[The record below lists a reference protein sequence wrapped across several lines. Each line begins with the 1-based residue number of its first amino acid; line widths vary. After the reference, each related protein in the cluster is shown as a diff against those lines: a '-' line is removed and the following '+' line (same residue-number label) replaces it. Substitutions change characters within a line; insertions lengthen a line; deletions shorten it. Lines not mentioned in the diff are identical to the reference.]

1 MLNEADIREREGA
14 CGLGGGRIKGVVGSG
29 WGSHQGGTGIWG
41 GGGRGGAVPLMCS
54 FCCLAAQATAPR
66 STIEMHT
73 LP

>member
-41 GGGRGGAVPLMCS
+41 GGGGGGSCASHVLILLPC
-54 FCCLAAQATAPR
+54 R
-66 STIEMHT
+66 SGHSSQIDN
-73 LP
+73 